1 MPPGFGIFGLTFFLI
16 TAGPLRSGNDGFVA
30 IGLKHLPRVVMNFD
44 FSHPHG
50 KRPRV
55 LVPSPASRRTLI
67 QPAGKSF
74 HESMIRK
81 CMIHKGGNRFSE
93 KIVIKQQAK
102 AEIPFRFSRR
112 GYPAREPLP

>member
-16 TAGPLRSGNDGFVA
+16 TAGPLRSGNDGPVA

-67 QPAGKSF
+67 QPASKSF
-74 HESMIRK
+74 HEWMIRK
-81 CMIHKGGNRFSE
+81 SGNRFSE
-93 KIVIKQQAK
+93 KILLKQQAK
-102 AEIPFRFSRR
+102 AKW
-112 GYPAREPLP
+112 

>member
-1 MPPGFGIFGLTFFLI
+1 
-16 TAGPLRSGNDGFVA
+16 
-30 IGLKHLPRVVMNFD
+30 MNFD

-55 LVPSPASRRTLI
+55 LVPSLASRRTLI

-74 HESMIRK
+74 HECMIRK

-102 AEIPFRFSRR
+102 AEMVISLIPFRFSRR